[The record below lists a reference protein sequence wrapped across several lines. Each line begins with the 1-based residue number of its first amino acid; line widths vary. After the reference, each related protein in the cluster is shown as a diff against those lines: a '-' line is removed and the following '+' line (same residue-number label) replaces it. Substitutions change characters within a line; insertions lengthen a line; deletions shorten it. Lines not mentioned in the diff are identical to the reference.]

1 MNKELLSYLQTIYTK
16 YQENSFAIE
25 KFNSYLYNVNDYI
38 EHQVE
43 EKNYRDTRKEQ
54 LEHYQAQFQ
63 STFLK
68 ENNLL
73 YIPDSSLF
81 ITYDSNDYTI
91 VQEDSIWS
99 RILSRINREKHL
111 IPWKQKVRIEILMQ
125 IKNNYL
131 TQTIPESE
139 TIQKVLSIF
148 SSSIVPNKHFAK
160 YFLTI
165 LGDAILRKQTTNIY
179 LTESSISKF
188 LESLQYELNKYVKN
202 NISSMF
208 KMKYHNHDYKC
219 LRLFPLHENITM
231 TFLWENL
238 IKQNGLNIV
247 AVACHYSNIYKSADN
262 FLTSSTNKELKEHV
276 LLLQNKTKEDFVAM
290 FADEMLEKSES
301 LSMKQSEMLF
311 TWKQFLKRHK
321 LFYLMFHKDFFD
333 NISSLFTLNE
343 HKEYMGVTCE
353 SIGYIKYFNRFI
365 EETCTVYTDDD
376 IGSSFS
382 CYEIS
387 ELVHLFS
394 SWIQVEN
401 AGNKIQIDETLF
413 LQLVQHFHPNM
424 NIKDNRYITNC
435 SNTLWNKQQKV
446 NDFLT
451 TLTTSQLMEC
461 NIKCYKRYCSHTRNE
476 PGQYQLCVS
485 KHYFEELYQK
495 FIDNIPM

>member
-160 YFLTI
+160 YFLIHCTI
-165 LGDAILRKQTTNIY
+165 IL
-179 LTESSISKF
+179 
-188 LESLQYELNKYVKN
+188 
-202 NISSMF
+202 
-208 KMKYHNHDYKC
+208 
-219 LRLFPLHENITM
+219 
-231 TFLWENL
+231 
-238 IKQNGLNIV
+238 
-247 AVACHYSNIYKSADN
+247 
-262 FLTSSTNKELKEHV
+262 
-276 LLLQNKTKEDFVAM
+276 
-290 FADEMLEKSES
+290 
-301 LSMKQSEMLF
+301 
-311 TWKQFLKRHK
+311 
-321 LFYLMFHKDFFD
+321 
-333 NISSLFTLNE
+333 
-343 HKEYMGVTCE
+343 
-353 SIGYIKYFNRFI
+353 
-365 EETCTVYTDDD
+365 
-376 IGSSFS
+376 
-382 CYEIS
+382 
-387 ELVHLFS
+387 
-394 SWIQVEN
+394 
-401 AGNKIQIDETLF
+401 
-413 LQLVQHFHPNM
+413 
-424 NIKDNRYITNC
+424 
-435 SNTLWNKQQKV
+435 
-446 NDFLT
+446 
-451 TLTTSQLMEC
+451 
-461 NIKCYKRYCSHTRNE
+461 
-476 PGQYQLCVS
+476 
-485 KHYFEELYQK
+485 
-495 FIDNIPM
+495 